1 MKKVKG
7 FAFAGAAV
15 LLSLVMMFV
24 GCTEKLQTNGS
35 ASAMQDP
42 ASLEQVYE
50 VGLQEESPAQ
60 EALPAGTVH
69 LEETSDEETS
79 PAENA
84 QEEEIG
90 EESAQDAALSE
101 EITMEEAYSFAIYE
115 TAYRLSELGYD
126 VYRGAAVTAD
136 GQKAFGLVYTLYEE
150 NADSGV
156 TCGFL
161 VLVDES
167 AQPVITQEA
176 I

>member
-90 EESAQDAALSE
+90 EESAQDAADRKS
-101 EITMEEAYSFAIYE
+101 
-115 TAYRLSELGYD
+115 
-126 VYRGAAVTAD
+126 VV
-136 GQKAFGLVYTLYEE
+136 
-150 NADSGV
+150 
-156 TCGFL
+156 
-161 VLVDES
+161 
-167 AQPVITQEA
+167 
-176 I
+176 